1 MGFLPLFV
9 AHVDPGLIQQAR
21 TGMVSFTVTDYLY
34 IISYPTWGGY
44 RIVND
49 PAYTAYYQ
57 PTSPS
62 GILTAIF
69 LAVAVAAGI
78 GGVFAFLFRRRRTAS
93 ITMSGTTGPAPDRP
107 PAPVT
112 GPPGP
117 LESSNYNPFSFPTFQ
132 CV

>member
-1 MGFLPLFV
+1 K
-9 AHVDPGLIQQAR
+9 VDPERCQKAR
-21 TGMVSFTVTDYLY
+21 PGMFSFTVTDYLY
-34 IISYPTWGGY
+34 IISYPTSGEY
-44 RIVND
+44 RIVTD

-78 GGVFAFLFRRRRTAS
+78 GGVFAFLFRRKRITS
-93 ITMSGTTGPAPDRP
+93 IPVTGAAGPAPNQP
-107 PAPVT
+107 PGPVT

-117 LESSNYNPFSFPTFQ
+117 IE
-132 CV
+132 

>member
-34 IISYPTWGGY
+34 IISYPTWNGY

-78 GGVFAFLFRRRRTAS
+78 GGVFAFLFRRRRTTSMA
-93 ITMSGTTGPAPDRP
+93 MPGTTGPAPNQ
-107 PAPVT
+107 
-112 GPPGP
+112 PPGP
-117 LESSNYNPFSFPTFQ
+117 VTDPPGPTE
-132 CV
+132 

>member
-78 GGVFAFLFRRRRTAS
+78 GGLFAFLISTQRIARL
-93 ITMSGTTGPAPDRP
+93 
-107 PAPVT
+107 PVI
-112 GPPGP
+112 GA
-117 LESSNYNPFSFPTFQ
+117 
-132 CV
+132 

>member
-34 IISYPTWGGY
+34 IVSYPTWNGY

-49 PAYTAYYQ
+49 PAYTAYFQ
-57 PTSPS
+57 PTSTT
-62 GILTAIF
+62 GVLTAIF

-93 ITMSGTTGPAPDRP
+93 IAMTGTTGPAPAQP
-107 PAPVT
+107 PGPVT

-117 LESSNYNPFSFPTFQ
+117 TQ
-132 CV
+132 